1 MEKKFN
7 SFCTQRILTKPK
19 GEESMN
25 KRERIIMMQKDITGY
40 IIFIYR
46 SIYLKYLYK

>member
-7 SFCTQRILTKPK
+7 SFRAQRILTKPK
-19 GEESMN
+19 EESMN

-40 IIFIYR
+40 IIFIYK